1 MFQQIIVSRTKCFG
15 QKKNTVETYFTNSSL
30 QRRDSFP
37 GTQGKLDLITPK
49 INTVSEFNVSDTD
62 TRQCEQ
68 WTSINDLAHDAHT
81 IHSNKP
87 YLILHQFLLRNKK
100 LNDNDLRVKLCS

>member
-49 INTVSEFNVSDTD
+49 INTVSELTLVIQTPVNANSGHRST
-62 TRQCEQ
+62 
-68 WTSINDLAHDAHT
+68 TSLMMHT
-81 IHSNKP
+81 LSTAIS
-87 YLILHQFLLRNKK
+87 LT
-100 LNDNDLRVKLCS
+100 